1 MKVACAV
8 PSFGAHPVLRAELLA
23 AYPDAKFVE
32 PGQYLNEDELIQWLA
47 DRDGLICGKD
57 HPITERLLDALPR
70 LKVISNFGV
79 GTNHLDFELL
89 QRRGILFGYTPGVN
103 KRSVAELAL
112 CFAISGLRGI
122 SEMNAAMRAG
132 ERPHHNLGRL
142 LTGRVVGI
150 HGCGHIGKDFARLL
164 QPFGCTILACD
175 IVDQGDFYRAH
186 GITPVGFDELI
197 ERSEVISLHLPVT
210 PLTRNLY
217 SREVLKRLRPRC
229 LLINTCR
236 GYIVDEAALRDLL
249 IDGTLF
255 AACFDAFIEEP
266 ATDDRLLGLRNFLS
280 TPHIGASAEES
291 RVAMGRASIRGL
303 SENSVPDPRDF
314 P

>member
-1 MKVACAV
+1 MRVACTV
-8 PSFGAHPVLRAELLA
+8 PSFGAHRVLRAELLA
-23 AYPDAKFVE
+23 AYPDAKIAA
-32 PGQYLNEDELIQWLA
+32 PGQYLGEDELIEWLA
-47 DRDGLICGKD
+47 DCDAVIGGKD
-57 HPITERLLDALPR
+57 TPVTERMLDALPR

-79 GTNHLDFELL
+79 GTDQHDFALL
-89 QRRGILFGYTPGVN
+89 QRRGIRFGYTPGVN

-122 SEMNAAMRAG
+122 SEMNAAMRAA
-132 ERPHHNLGRL
+132 ERPRHNLGRL

-150 HGCGHIGKDFARLL
+150 HGCGHIGKDFAQLL
-164 QPFGCTILACD
+164 APFGCTILACD
-175 IVDQGDFYRAH
+175 IKDYGGFYREH

-217 SREVLKRLRPRC
+217 NRETLKRLRPRC

-255 AACFDAFIEEP
+255 AACFDAFVEEP

-291 RVAMGRASIRGL
+291 RLAMGRASIRGL
-303 SENSVPDPRDF
+303 SENAVPDPRDF